1 MAQVK
6 RFHLM
11 SMPSAQTHVEFVL
24 HDGEIQGIWFYSYRT
39 LELLIHK
46 DESGKWVCKVCAY
59 AGYSRT
65 TMRHYYRFT
74 NEFFGE
80 NMYFECKNADIGS
93 NLDVEISQHDVIS
106 FYNHYVRFGKA
117 IR

>member
-80 NMYFECKNADIGS
+80 NMYFE
-93 NLDVEISQHDVIS
+93 
-106 FYNHYVRFGKA
+106 
-117 IR
+117 

>member
-1 MAQVK
+1 MTQVK
-6 RFHLM
+6 KFHLM

-24 HDGEIQGIWFYSYRT
+24 EDGEIQGIWFYSYRT

-46 DESGKWVCKVCAY
+46 DESGKWVCKVCGY
-59 AGYSRT
+59 AGYSST
-65 TMRHYYRFT
+65 TARHFNRFT
-74 NEFFGE
+74 NEFFGQ

-93 NLDVEISQHDVIS
+93 NLDVAISKRDVTN
-106 FYNHYVRFGKA
+106 FYNHYVSWGKK